1 MATTSKNSNKKQ
13 PNVKTTSSAKLAQ
26 SAKSAKTAKSVKS
39 VNSVSVS
46 REHSHD
52 TPRRLIVGISGASGI
67 VYGVRI
73 LQVLQG
79 SGIET
84 HLVMSDSAR
93 MTLSTEMSLSFEEV
107 CDLATQVHK
116 AKNIGATISS
126 GSFKT
131 MGMVVAPCSIRS
143 LSEIAY
149 GLTSTLLSRAADV
162 VLKERR
168 RLVLMVRETPLH
180 AGHVKTVPF
189 CSRPCPLFTLA
200 PKPWMTWSTTPWAAV
215 WISLIS
221 RPTWSIAGKVWGA
234 RVARDDLRSSTTC
247 RQRLIFAHSS
257 STIASSTRPFIQ
269 PVQDANT

>member
-13 PNVKTTSSAKLAQ
+13 PIVKTTSSAKLTQ
-26 SAKSAKTAKSVKS
+26 SAKSAKSAKSVAL
-39 VNSVSVS
+39 S
-46 REHSHD
+46 RGQLHD

-180 AGHVKTVPF
+180 AGHLK
-189 CSRPCPLFTLA
+189 A
-200 PKPWMTWSTTPWAAV
+200 MTQACEN
-215 WISLIS
+215 
-221 RPTWSIAGKVWGA
+221 GA
-234 RVARDDLRSSTTC
+234 ILLPPMPA
-247 RQRLIFAHSS
+247 FY
-257 STIASSTRPFIQ
+257 TRPQTLDDMVNHTVGRCLDLFDIETDMVNRWEGMGGKGGKGGQ
-269 PVQDANT
+269 G